1 MPIKSEVQTT
11 EIKNAVMQLP
21 LLRDLVQAA
30 DLTARKSLGQNFLFD
45 LNLTTK
51 IARAAMPFGQTV
63 IEIGPGPGGLT
74 RALLLEGAEHIIAV
88 EKDRR
93 VIGFL
98 GHLIEAASGRLSVKE
113 ADALK
118 EPVWEFGDAPRQI
131 IANLPYNIATT
142 LLLQWLEHAEAFS
155 AFILMFQ
162 KEVAMRIT
170 ARPGDA
176 AYGRLSIITQWRSTT
191 ERVFDIPPEAFI
203 PPPKITSSV
212 VRIIPRKTPLAP
224 CAATDLEAVTAI
236 AFGQRRKM
244 LRASFKA
251 YGGADFI
258 AAAGINP
265 SSRPQDIPVEGFC
278 ALARHY
284 HDHPKKRQ
292 I

>member
-1 MPIKSEVQTT
+1 MENNAQTLK
-11 EIKNAVMQLP
+11 IKNAVMQLP
-21 LLRDLVQAA
+21 HLRDLVQAA

-74 RALLLEGAEHIIAV
+74 RALLLEGAEQIIAV

-118 EPVWEFGDAPRQI
+118 EPVWEFGEAPRQI

-176 AYGRLSIITQWRSTT
+176 AYGRLSIITQWRSTA

-212 VRIIPRKTPLAP
+212 VRIIPRETPLAP
-224 CAATDLEAVTAI
+224 CNVADLEAVTAI

-258 AAAGINP
+258 AAAGIDP
-265 SSRPQDIPVEGFC
+265 SSRPQDIPIEGFC
-278 ALARHY
+278 ALARLY

-292 I
+292 S